1 MFLKQTETDD
11 SSTLFIE
18 SQCSCS
24 LDGDTGF
31 CSSMIG
37 TEEYALYLQKYRTLL
52 ANNKCHTMDRFN
64 LKLYK
69 DKCNGQEELTRDIIE
84 QRFNFTYWLYM
95 RAEKSVEDCIKKVFL
110 DSYENLSARG
120 TSLVVS
126 FSVLLSL
133 VFY

>member
-1 MFLKQTETDD
+1 MFYKQNETDD
-11 SSTLFIE
+11 SSTLSIE

-64 LKLYK
+64 LKSYK